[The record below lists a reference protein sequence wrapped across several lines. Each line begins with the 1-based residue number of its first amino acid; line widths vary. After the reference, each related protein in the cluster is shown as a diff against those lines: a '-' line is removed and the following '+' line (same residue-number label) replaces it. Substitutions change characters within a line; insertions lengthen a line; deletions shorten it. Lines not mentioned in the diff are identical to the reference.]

1 MSRLV
6 EKKNSNSSDTDDAFG
21 YSDEED
27 SYASS
32 YEYNSDES
40 DTPYKY
46 VSDDEEQT
54 DGKNYGRK
62 DDDVNNLKPTLF
74 MQRMQSYDIVDN
86 SKITNFVKNTI
97 LQ

>member
-6 EKKNSNSSDTDDAFG
+6 EKKNTSDMDDAFG

-54 DGKNYGRK
+54 DGKDYGRK
-62 DDDVNNLKPTLF
+62 DDDINNLKPTIF
-74 MQRMQSYDIVDN
+74 MERLQSYDIVDN
-86 SKITNFVKNTI
+86 SKITNYQTN
-97 LQ
+97 Q